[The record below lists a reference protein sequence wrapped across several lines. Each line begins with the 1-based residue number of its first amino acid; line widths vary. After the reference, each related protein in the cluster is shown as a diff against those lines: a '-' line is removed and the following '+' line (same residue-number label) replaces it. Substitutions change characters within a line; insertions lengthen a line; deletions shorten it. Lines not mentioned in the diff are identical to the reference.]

1 MKNKVV
7 NEIGEELPAGQVGEL
22 IVKGPNVMKGYYNMP
37 EETAHTIKDG
47 WLYTGDLA
55 KRDED
60 GYFYIV
66 DRKKDMIIVGGYNV
80 YPREIEEVL
89 YLHPEIAEAVVIGVP
104 DPNTGEAVHC
114 YVVPKNKTLT
124 ENDVLSHCKKHLAKY
139 KRPAAIVFM
148 DEIPKNSTGKILRRA
163 LKDILTNQS

>member
-1 MKNKVV
+1 
-7 NEIGEELPAGQVGEL
+7 
-22 IVKGPNVMKGYYNMP
+22 
-37 EETAHTIKDG
+37 
-47 WLYTGDLA
+47 
-55 KRDED
+55 
-60 GYFYIV
+60 
-66 DRKKDMIIVGGYNV
+66 
-80 YPREIEEVL
+80 VL

-104 DPNTGEAVHC
+104 DPNTGEAVQC

-124 ENDVLSHCKKHLAKY
+124 EDDVLSHCKKHLAKY